1 MSSWGAASG
10 FARIL
15 VRCPNWL
22 GDAVM
27 ATPGLHAL
35 RAHYPEAKIVG
46 QLPDVLMPLLEGA
59 GLFDELWPLDSRGGG
74 FAGWRSD
81 IARIAEARFDLGVVI
96 PESISSALL
105 MRLGRV
111 GRVTGFARD
120 PLRRALLH
128 RVIVAP
134 EAWGRRRMVSRE
146 RFVMTL
152 MEALGIEEEACR
164 LTLSV
169 SPDEELRLAGALEKA
184 GTRLSDLV
192 RNPPVVIAPGASFG
206 AAKCWPADSYAALAD
221 RLGGRGLPIVLLAAP
236 GEHERVAAVSRAM
249 RSEAIMLDGVLDLG
263 ALKALLRLAR
273 ALVANDAGA
282 RHVAAAFGV
291 PSVIF
296 FGPTSV
302 AKTADHL
309 SLIEVLET
317 DSDCRPCYRR
327 HCPIDHRCLRSI
339 DVDAA
344 EAASVRALARAAS
357 SRDLGDSPRRA
368 EPAGFAR

>member
-1 MSSWGAASG
+1 
-10 FARIL
+10 
-15 VRCPNWL
+15 
-22 GDAVM
+22 M